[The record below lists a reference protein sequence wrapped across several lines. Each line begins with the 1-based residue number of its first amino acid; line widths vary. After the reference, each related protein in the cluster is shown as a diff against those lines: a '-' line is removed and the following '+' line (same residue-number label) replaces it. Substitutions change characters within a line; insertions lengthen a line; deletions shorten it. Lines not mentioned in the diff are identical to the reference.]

1 MKVLNTSLDLYFPH
15 FQGDLEEA
23 HREKDNKCVFLTVHD
38 IGSNHKEWETLI
50 GHETFE
56 EIKKRAIFVHVDI
69 PGQEDDAEDLP
80 SDFHFPTMQ
89 NLGMQSMFL
98 S

>member
-1 MKVLNTSLDLYFPH
+1 MDLYFPN